1 MSANN
6 NAIMNFL
13 EEKLMPIAAKL
24 SEQRHLKAIRDGIIS
39 TIPLTIIGGICLI
52 LSFPPID
59 PARTEATNI
68 LNKFLL
74 AWYNWATPNM
84 EAILTPYNMSMA
96 IMAVFAAFGIG
107 YSLAKH
113 YSEEYEMNPLSSA
126 IISAVVF
133 LLVAAP
139 AQDEMIPT
147 EFLDAKGLFTAMI
160 VGLVTVEITRIL
172 VGRGMAIKMPDG
184 VPPAV
189 AAPFASLVPMLVNVA
204 LFYGLNLFLYSTRG
218 TGLTETIMNILTPAI
233 NAADSLW
240 FMIIIVIICH
250 LLWFVGV
257 HGAILVG
264 TITSPFFA
272 SNILANAA
280 AKVAGEPLPHIWT
293 EPMWAF
299 VIVLGGSGA
308 TFALTLLMLRSSSS
322 QLKTVGRIGL
332 LPALFNI
339 NEPILF
345 GTPLILNPLMMAPLI
360 LAPVANTIIVYFAVK
375 LGFIG
380 RVYVAAPWTTPAFL
394 GLPLSNMD
402 WKGIIVVLLALL
414 VNLAIYY
421 PFFKSYE
428 RILLSETEEKA
439 T

>member
-139 AQDEMIPT
+139 AQNEMIPT

-250 LLWFVGV
+250 LLWFVG
-257 HGAILVG
+257 
-264 TITSPFFA
+264 
-272 SNILANAA
+272 
-280 AKVAGEPLPHIWT
+280 
-293 EPMWAF
+293 
-299 VIVLGGSGA
+299 
-308 TFALTLLMLRSSSS
+308 
-322 QLKTVGRIGL
+322 
-332 LPALFNI
+332 
-339 NEPILF
+339 
-345 GTPLILNPLMMAPLI
+345 
-360 LAPVANTIIVYFAVK
+360 
-375 LGFIG
+375 
-380 RVYVAAPWTTPAFL
+380 
-394 GLPLSNMD
+394 
-402 WKGIIVVLLALL
+402 
-414 VNLAIYY
+414 
-421 PFFKSYE
+421 
-428 RILLSETEEKA
+428 
-439 T
+439 